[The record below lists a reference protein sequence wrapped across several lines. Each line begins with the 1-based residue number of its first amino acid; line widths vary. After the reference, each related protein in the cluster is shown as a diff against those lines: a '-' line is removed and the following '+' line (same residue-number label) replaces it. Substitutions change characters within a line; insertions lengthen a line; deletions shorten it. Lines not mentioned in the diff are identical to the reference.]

1 VPGTERHAEDGSA
14 AEAAPEA
21 AGALTTAADG
31 VQAWQDLFDHA
42 PCGYHSLDATGL
54 FIRMNRTELEWLG
67 YTRDE
72 VIGKMRFSD
81 VITPESLETFKKNF
95 PVFQRQGYIRDLEFD
110 MIRKDGSTFPILL
123 NSTAVRNA
131 EGGYIASR
139 SIVVDIT
146 AQRRM
151 HAQLAAFNAQLE
163 QRVAERTRELEA
175 AHQALQRSE
184 EQLRHAQKMEAIGR
198 LAGGIAHDFN
208 NMLSAILTYAT
219 LLKSSVPDPLVEDL
233 EQIRLAGERA
243 AGLTR
248 QLLAFSRRQILDPQP
263 VDMNRV
269 VADVERMVSRLIGE
283 HIELRLT
290 LSDPIGLVHADRTQL
305 EQVVLNLVLNA
316 RDAMPNGGR
325 LTLETR
331 SIELDDEYAEAH
343 PETTPGTHVLLVVS
357 DTGVG
362 MDADTRARIF
372 EPFFTTK
379 PAGSGTGLGLATV
392 YGIVK
397 QSGGHV
403 WVYSEP
409 GRGTSFKIY
418 LPLLTGDTAAASAP
432 PPHEPVRL
440 TGHETVLLVEDED
453 VVRRAARSILERR
466 GYAILET
473 RSAAQALAIAEAHP
487 GPIHLLLTDVI
498 MPHTNGREL
507 AGRVA
512 AMLPNVRVLF
522 MSGYTD
528 ATVVQNGVLDDTAH
542 HIDKPLTPDAL
553 ARKVRQV
560 LDAPA

>member
-1 VPGTERHAEDGSA
+1 MSVYGENWMWKAQGKGRQAGHGIA
-14 AEAAPEA
+14 AETAAPP
-21 AGALTTAADG
+21 AGANG

-42 PCGYHSLDATGL
+42 PCGYHSLDGTGL

-67 YTRDE
+67 YTPDE

-81 VITPESLETFKKNF
+81 VITPESLETFRTNF
-95 PVFQRQGYIRDLEFD
+95 PVFQRQGFIQDLEFD
-110 MIRKDGSTFPILL
+110 MVRRDGSTFPVLL
-123 NSTAVRNA
+123 NSTAVLDA
-131 EGGYIASR
+131 EGRYIASR

-146 AQRRM
+146 ANRRM
-151 HAQLAAFNAQLE
+151 HEQLATFNAQLE
-163 QRVAERTRELEA
+163 QRVVERTRELQAANEA
-175 AHQALQRSE
+175 LRHSE
-184 EQLRHAQKMEAIGR
+184 EQLRHAQKMEAVGR

-208 NMLSAILTYAT
+208 
-219 LLKSSVPDPLVEDL
+219 LLNSTASVPEPLVEDL

-248 QLLAFSRRQILDPQP
+248 QLLAFSRRQVLDPQP
-263 VDMNRV
+263 VDINRV
-269 VADVERMVSRLIGE
+269 VVDVERMVSRIIGE
-283 HIELRLT
+283 HIELRLV
-290 LSDPIGLVHADRTQL
+290 LGDDIGLVHADRVQL

-316 RDAMPNGGR
+316 RDAMPTGGR

-331 SIELDDEYAEAH
+331 DVQLDDEYAQVHAGV
-343 PETTPGTHVLLVVS
+343 TPGPYVLLVVS

-409 GRGTSFKIY
+409 NRGTSFKIY
-418 LPLLTGDTAAASAP
+418 LPLLAGDMAAAAAP
-432 PPHEPVRL
+432 APSEPAEL
-440 TGHETVLLVEDED
+440 TGYETILLVEDED

-466 GYAILET
+466 GYTILET
-473 RSAAQALAIAEAHP
+473 RSAGEALARLESHA

-498 MPHTNGREL
+498 MPQINGREL
-507 AGRVA
+507 AARVA
-512 AMLPNVRVLF
+512 AMHPDMRVLF

-528 ATVVQNGVLDDTAH
+528 DTVVQHGVLDQTAH

-553 ARKVRQV
+553 ARKVRQI
-560 LDAPA
+560 LDAPE

>member
-1 VPGTERHAEDGSA
+1 VPGTERHAVDGSA
-14 AEAAPEA
+14 AEAAPLPA
-21 AGALTTAADG
+21 TAADG

-54 FIRMNRTELEWLG
+54 FIRVNRTELEWLG
-67 YTRDE
+67 YTPDE
-72 VIGKMRFSD
+72 VIGKKRFSD

-95 PVFQRQGYIRDLEFD
+95 PVFQRQGFIRDLEFD
-110 MIRKDGSTFPILL
+110 MVRKDGSVFPVLL
-123 NSTAVRNA
+123 NSTAVRDA

-219 LLKSSVPDPLVEDL
+219 LLKSSVPEDLVEDL

-269 VADVERMVSRLIGE
+269 VVDVERMVSRLIGE
-283 HIELRLT
+283 HIELRLA
-290 LSDPIGLVHADRTQL
+290 LSDRIGLVRVDQTQL

-316 RDAMPNGGR
+316 RDAMPRGGR

-343 PETTPGTHVLLVVS
+343 PETTPGPHVLLVVS

-392 YGIVK
+392 YGVVK

-418 LPLLTGDTAAASAP
+418 LPLLTSDMAASAP
-432 PPHEPVRL
+432 PPHEPVHL
-440 TGHETVLLVEDED
+440 TGHETILLVEDED

-473 RSAAQALAIAEAHP
+473 RSAAEALAIAEAHA

-498 MPHTNGREL
+498 MPHTHGREL
-507 AGRVA
+507 ATRVA
-512 AMLPNVRVLF
+512 ATRPNVRVLF

-528 ATVVQNGVLDDTAH
+528 ATVVQHGVLDDTAH